1 MIRENILR
9 RPRVSVPLI
18 FFVCICQLLWSTV
31 DKRSVSVSNFL
42 NPASNVGEIIPFEI
56 GSDSIDAEWFFI
68 YQLGRHNESL

>member
-1 MIRENILR
+1 M
-9 RPRVSVPLI
+9 
-18 FFVCICQLLWSTV
+18 